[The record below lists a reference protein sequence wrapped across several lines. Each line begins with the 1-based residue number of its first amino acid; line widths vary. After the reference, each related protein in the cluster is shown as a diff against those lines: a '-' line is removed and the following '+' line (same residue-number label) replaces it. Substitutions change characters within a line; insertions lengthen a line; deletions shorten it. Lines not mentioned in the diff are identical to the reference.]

1 MHAFPVDLYPHLA
14 GPELEA
20 DPPDLGVG
28 VPVVLPKTAKARR
41 AKEALAWPERKERV
55 DEWLGQQGGDK

>member
-1 MHAFPVDLYPHLA
+1 MHAFPVNLYPHLS
-14 GPELEA
+14 GLELEA
-20 DPPDLGVG
+20 DPPDLAVG

-41 AKEALAWPERKERV
+41 AKEALAWPEPKEHV

>member
-20 DPPDLGVG
+20 DPPELGVG
-28 VPVVLPKTAKARR
+28 VPVMLPKTAKARR
-41 AKEALAWPERKERV
+41 AKEAVAWPERKERV